1 MANSLD
7 TLQQKTSFSVNRES
21 FLDRVV
27 KNEDLSKKDL
37 RVLLLLLTSLPGFC
51 DRPTRD
57 DPKKFEA
64 VHPKAIAKT
73 LNMKKKDVD
82 ECLEYHDILHEVA
95 DQQIGFDLD
104 DGVVVNYAKFGDVLA
119 KIK

>member
-7 TLQQKTSFSVNRES
+7 TLQQKTSFSVNRDS

-27 KNEDLSKKDL
+27 KNEDLSKKDI
-37 RVLLLLLTSLPGFC
+37 RVLLLLLTSLPGYC

-73 LNMKKKDVD
+73 LKMKKKDVED
-82 ECLEYHDILHEVA
+82 CLEHLCELCIIE
-95 DQQIGFDLD
+95 IG
-104 DGVVVNYAKFGDVLA
+104 NSET
-119 KIK
+119 IKNGYRLTF